1 MVSAQHEVGLFEA
14 KTRLSELV
22 QEVAAGETW
31 TITRRG
37 TPVARLVPVQP
48 HPQRAAALRRLGHL
62 RRDILAAGGGISVA
76 QIQQWRDE
84 GRR

>member
-1 MVSAQHEVGLFEA
+1 MTAEHSIGLFDA

-22 QEVAAGETW
+22 HSVEAGEAW

-37 TPVARLVPVQP
+37 TPVARLVPVDHRP
-48 HPQRAAALRRLGHL
+48 ERAAALQRLHRL
-62 RRDILAAGGGISVA
+62 RAEIAATEPPITA
-76 QIQQWRDE
+76 AEMRQWRDE